1 MCHPTCH
8 PRHASALLSCTAVFL
23 PRFLSFSS
31 SSSSSYYNV
40 SSFLRRGSSCL
51 WKRRW
56 KRIGYERRRL
66 YDILNPGAENFL
78 MGFRL
83 LPFRDSWNNRLWA
96 GKWSF
101 FSCKKKKGKRK
112 KKERNFKLV
121 YKALFSFSLSL
132 CLFRIGVCLPLFP
145 IRRIGF
151 YRCCYVVT
159 IVRQVVARNN

>member
-1 MCHPTCH
+1 MCHPTCYPP
-8 PRHASALLSCTAVFL
+8 PRHAPALFDA
-23 PRFLSFSS
+23 RFFSPFSPFSSSFSS
-31 SSSSSYYNV
+31 YRNV
-40 SSFLRRGSSCL
+40 SSSFRGGSSRL

-83 LPFRDSWNNRLWA
+83 LPFRDSWNNRPWV

-101 FSCKKKKGKRK
+101 FSCKKKREKG

-121 YKALFSFSLSL
+121 YKALFFLSFSHRGLFARISCTKNWILSML
-132 CLFRIGVCLPLFP
+132 
-145 IRRIGF
+145 
-151 YRCCYVVT
+151 VT
-159 IVRQVVARNN
+159 IVSFSKE